1 MANTSAGKLI
11 AAAGT
16 VVLRPVPDGEPEV
29 LLVHRP
35 RYNDWSLPKGKINP
49 DEYLAGCAVRE
60 TREEAA
66 VDVQLGLPLDRIS
79 YPIVNGT
86 KAVTYWRA
94 RLVREGI
101 HKPNDEVDEVLWL
114 PASEAIEQVTYDD
127 ERPLI
132 AQALELP
139 EATTP
144 LVILRHGKAM
154 LRANWTGRDRA
165 RTLDERGRR
174 QSRLLVPLL
183 EAFGVGRLASS
194 SAVRCLKTLQPYAKA
209 NRLEVEGW
217 STLTEEE
224 GAKNPKAVATLMK
237 RLARQAAESGV
248 PLAIC
253 GHRPVLPL
261 MLAAIGVP
269 EHTLK
274 PGAAIVAHL
283 TPSAEVLAVEIHKP
297 RI

>member
-1 MANTSAGKLI
+1 MVKTNAGKKV

-16 VVLRPVPDGEPEV
+16 VVLRPAPGSEPEV

-35 RYNDWSLPKGKINP
+35 RYNDWSLPKGKIEP

-60 TREEAA
+60 TLEESA
-66 VDVQLGLPLDRIS
+66 VGVRLGLPLDRIV
-79 YPIVNGT
+79 YPINGGT
-86 KAVTYWRA
+86 KTVSYWRA
-94 RLVREGI
+94 SVVKEGV
-101 HKPNDEVDEVLWL
+101 HKADDEVDEVLWL
-114 PASEAIEQVTYDD
+114 PASEALEQVTYDD

-132 AQALELP
+132 TQALELP
-139 EATTP
+139 EDTTP
-144 LVILRHGKAM
+144 LVIVRHGKAM

-165 RTLDERGRR
+165 RTLNERGRR
-174 QSRLLVPLL
+174 QSGLLVPLL

-194 SAVRCLKTLQPYAKA
+194 NAVRCVKTLQPYAKTH
-209 NRLEVEGW
+209 RLEVEGW

-224 GAKNPKAVATLMK
+224 GEKSPKAVATLTK
-237 RLARQAAESGV
+237 RLARQAVESRV

-253 GHRPVLPL
+253 GHRPVLPV
-261 MLAAIGVP
+261 MLEALGIPAR
-269 EHTLK
+269 LLQ

-283 TPSAEVLAVEIHKP
+283 DPSGKVLAVEVHKP

>member
-1 MANTSAGKLI
+1 MAKTNAGKKV

-16 VVLRPVPDGEPEV
+16 VVLRPTPEDEPEV

-35 RYNDWSLPKGKINP
+35 RYNDWSLPKGKIEP

-60 TREEAA
+60 TLEESA
-66 VDVQLGLPLDRIS
+66 VDVRLGLPLDRIV
-79 YPIVNGT
+79 YPINAGT
-86 KAVTYWRA
+86 KTVSYWLA
-94 RLVREGI
+94 RVVGEGV
-101 HKPNDEVDEVLWL
+101 HKPDDEVDEVLWL
-114 PASEAIEQVTYDD
+114 PASEAIELVTYDD

-132 AQALELP
+132 SQALELP
-139 EATTP
+139 RDTTP
-144 LVILRHGKAM
+144 VVIVRHGKAM

-194 SAVRCLKTLQPYAKA
+194 NAVRCVKTLQPYAKA
-209 NRLEVEGW
+209 HRLEVEGW

-224 GAKNPKAVATLMK
+224 GEKSPKAVATLTR
-237 RLARQAAESGV
+237 RLVREAAESGV

-261 MLAAIGVP
+261 MLEALGIP
-269 EHTLK
+269 PRPLQ

-283 TPSAEVLAVEIHKP
+283 DPSAKVLAVEVHKP

>member
-1 MANTSAGKLI
+1 MAKSSAGKII

-16 VVLRPVPDGEPEV
+16 VVLRPVADGEPEV

-35 RYNDWSLPKGKINP
+35 RYNDWSLPKGKISA

-66 VDVQLGLPLDRIS
+66 VEVRLGLPLSRIS
-79 YPIVNGT
+79 YPINGGT
-86 KAVTYWRA
+86 KTVSYWRA
-94 RLVREGI
+94 RPMGEDS
-101 HKPNDEVDEVLWL
+101 HKPDDEVDEVLWL
-114 PASEAIEQVTYDD
+114 PASEALEHVTYDD

-132 AQALELP
+132 LQALEQP
-139 EATTP
+139 EESTP
-144 LVILRHGKAM
+144 LIIVRHGKAM
-154 LRANWTGRDRA
+154 LRGNWTGRDRA
-165 RTLDERGRR
+165 RTLNERGRR

-183 EAFGVGRLASS
+183 EAFGVGRVASS
-194 SAVRCLKTLQPYAKA
+194 TAVRCMKTLQPYAKA
-209 NRLEVEGW
+209 HRLEVEGW

-224 GAKNPKAVATLMK
+224 GEKNPKAVATLMR

-261 MLAAIGVP
+261 MLEALGVP
-269 EHTLK
+269 ARALQ
-274 PGAAIVAHL
+274 PGAAIIVHL
-283 TPSAEVLAVEIHKP
+283 ARSGDVLAVEVHKP

>member
-1 MANTSAGKLI
+1 MTKTSAGKKV

-16 VVLRPVPDGEPEV
+16 VVLRPVADGEPEV

-60 TREEAA
+60 TREESA
-66 VDVQLGLPLDRIS
+66 VDVRLGLPLDQITYPLNGGMKTVS
-79 YPIVNGT
+79 Y
-86 KAVTYWRA
+86 WQA
-94 RLVREGI
+94 RGVHADVHHAG
-101 HKPNDEVDEVLWL
+101 DEVDEVLWL
-114 PASEAIEQVTYDD
+114 PASEALEQLTYDD

-132 AQALELP
+132 TQAVELP
-139 EATTP
+139 ADTTP
-144 LVILRHGKAM
+144 VVIVRHGKAM

-165 RTLDERGRR
+165 RTLNERGRR

-194 SAVRCLKTLQPYAKA
+194 NAVRCVKTLQPYAKA
-209 NRLEVEGW
+209 HRLDVEGW
-217 STLTEEE
+217 SSLTEEE
-224 GAKNPKAVATLMK
+224 GEKSPKSVVTLTR
-237 RLARQAAESGV
+237 RLARQAIESGV

-261 MLAAIGVP
+261 MLEALGVP
-269 EHTLK
+269 ARPLQ
-274 PGAAIVAHL
+274 PGSAIVAHL
-283 TPSAEVLAVEIHKP
+283 DPSGKVLAVEIHKP

>member
-1 MANTSAGKLI
+1 MAIKDAGKKI
-11 AAAGT
+11 TAAGT
-16 VVLRPVPDGEPEV
+16 VVLRPVADREPDV

-35 RYNDWSLPKGKINP
+35 RYDDWSLPKGKIDP

-66 VDVQLGLPLDRIS
+66 VDVRLGLPLDRLG
-79 YPIVNGT
+79 YPVGGGSKT
-86 KAVTYWRA
+86 VSYWRA
-94 RLVREGI
+94 RALHDGA
-101 HKPNDEVDEVLWL
+101 HKPNAEVDEILWL
-114 PASEAIEQVTYDD
+114 PASHAVRKVTYAD

-132 AQALELP
+132 TQAVSLP
-139 EATTP
+139 DDTTP

-154 LRANWTGRDRA
+154 LRANWTARDQA

-183 EAFGVGRLASS
+183 EAFGVGRLTSS
-194 SAVRCLKTLQPYAKA
+194 NAIRCVRTLQPFARIH
-209 NRLEVEGW
+209 RLEVEGW

-224 GAKNPKAVATLMK
+224 AEKNPKAVATLMK
-237 RLARQAAESGV
+237 RLARQAAESAV

-261 MLAAIGVP
+261 MLAAIGIP

-274 PGAAIVAHL
+274 PGAALVAHL
-283 TPSAEVLAVEIHKP
+283 SPNAEVLAVEIHKP

>member
-1 MANTSAGKLI
+1 MAKTSAGKKVT
-11 AAAGT
+11 AAGT
-16 VVLRPVPDGEPEV
+16 VVLRPVADGEPEV

-35 RYNDWSLPKGKINP
+35 RYNDWSLPKGKIDP

-60 TREEAA
+60 TLEETA
-66 VDVQLGLPLDRIS
+66 VDVRLGMPLDRIT
-79 YPIVNGT
+79 YAVNGGT
-86 KAVTYWRA
+86 KTVSYWMARA
-94 RLVREGI
+94 LGEGL
-101 HKPNDEVDEVLWL
+101 HKPDEEVDEVLWL
-114 PASEAIEQVTYDD
+114 PATEAMEQVTYDD

-132 AQALELP
+132 TQAIELP
-139 EATTP
+139 GNTTP
-144 LVILRHGKAM
+144 LVIIRHGKAM

-165 RTLDERGRR
+165 RTLNERGRR

-183 EAFGVGRLASS
+183 EAYGVGRLASS
-194 SAVRCLKTLQPYAKA
+194 TAVRCTKTLQPYAKA
-209 NRLEVEGW
+209 HRLEVEGW

-224 GAKNPKAVATLMK
+224 GEKSPKAVATLTR
-237 RLARQAAESGV
+237 RLAHEAVESGI

-261 MLAAIGVP
+261 MLEALGIPARS
-269 EHTLK
+269 LQ

-283 TPSAEVLAVEIHKP
+283 DPSATVRAVEIHKP

>member
-1 MANTSAGKLI
+1 MAKSSAGKII

-16 VVLRPVPDGEPEV
+16 VVLRPVADGEPEV

-35 RYNDWSLPKGKINP
+35 RYNDWSLPKGKISA

-66 VDVQLGLPLDRIS
+66 VEVRLGLPLSRIS
-79 YPIVNGT
+79 YPINGGT
-86 KAVTYWRA
+86 KTVSYWRA
-94 RLVREGI
+94 RPMGEDS
-101 HKPNDEVDEVLWL
+101 HKPDDEVDEVLWL
-114 PASEAIEQVTYDD
+114 PASEALEHVTYDD

-132 AQALELP
+132 LQALEQP
-139 EATTP
+139 EDTTP
-144 LVILRHGKAM
+144 LIIVRHGKAM
-154 LRANWTGRDRA
+154 LRGNWTGRDRA
-165 RTLDERGRR
+165 RTLNERGRR

-183 EAFGVGRLASS
+183 EAFGVGRVASS
-194 SAVRCLKTLQPYAKA
+194 TAVRCMKTLQPYAKA
-209 NRLEVEGW
+209 HRLEVEGW

-224 GAKNPKAVATLMK
+224 GEKNPKAVATLMR

-261 MLAAIGVP
+261 MLEALGVP
-269 EHTLK
+269 ARALQ
-274 PGAAIVAHL
+274 PGAAIIVHL
-283 TPSAEVLAVEIHKP
+283 ARSGDVLAVEVHKP

>member
-1 MANTSAGKLI
+1 MAKTSSEKRV

-16 VVLRPVPDGEPEV
+16 VVLRPAADGEPEV

-35 RYNDWSLPKGKINP
+35 RYNDWSLPKGKIDP

-60 TREEAA
+60 TQEESA
-66 VDVQLGLPLDRIS
+66 VDVRLGLPLNRIS
-79 YPIVNGT
+79 YPVAGGT
-86 KAVTYWRA
+86 KTVSYWLARAVG
-94 RLVREGI
+94 EGI
-101 HKPNDEVDEVLWL
+101 HKPDDEVDEVLWL
-114 PASEAIEQVTYDD
+114 PASEALEQVTYDD

-132 AQALELP
+132 TQALELP
-139 EATTP
+139 DDTTP

-154 LRANWTGRDRA
+154 LRAHWSGRDRA

-194 SAVRCLKTLQPYAKA
+194 NAVRCMKTLQPYAKA
-209 NRLEVEGW
+209 HRLEVEGW

-224 GAKNPKAVATLMK
+224 GEKSPKAVITLTK
-237 RLARQAAESGV
+237 RLAHQAVESGV

-261 MLAAIGVP
+261 MLEALGIPARP
-269 EHTLK
+269 LQ
-274 PGAAIVAHL
+274 PGATFVAHL
-283 TPSAEVLAVEIHKP
+283 GPSANVLAVEVHKP